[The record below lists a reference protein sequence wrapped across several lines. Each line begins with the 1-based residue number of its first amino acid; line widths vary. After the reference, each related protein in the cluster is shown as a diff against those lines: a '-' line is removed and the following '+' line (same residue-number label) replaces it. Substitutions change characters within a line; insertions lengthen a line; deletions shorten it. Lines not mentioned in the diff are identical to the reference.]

1 MSAMSLTAAKTNSK
15 KDPHRKHMIKS
26 ISLVADGLLEISGN
40 IVWLIKEFGL
50 KRDYRNAYVMVEL
63 GINVHE
69 QQYILVWNSAL
80 VYVLHS

>member
-1 MSAMSLTAAKTNSK
+1 
-15 KDPHRKHMIKS
+15 MIKS